1 MLKKGLAMGL
11 TAILAGTLA
20 LGGCSS
26 KPAGNA
32 APAVESAVE
41 GSAGEVSADGS
52 GDSVTK
58 AQNTADRKVLKVA
71 HANGTTWPGHQAL
84 EKMKEI
90 LDANPDCGLTIEIL
104 PNGVLGGENEVLQ
117 QVMLGTADAS
127 LLTGMGFW
135 QGIDERTAVDE
146 LPFFF
151 KTKEQA
157 RNAYDGKFGDRL
169 KEILDGTGVKTINF
183 WESGFR
189 HFTNNT
195 RPITEPADMKGIK
208 FRSYQ
213 GEYRMAMFNALGATA
228 VPMALTEVFTALQQ
242 GTVDGQENPLPM
254 IEANK
259 FYEVQKY
266 LSLSGHIY
274 NTSTLIVNP
283 GLWDSLSESDQKA
296 FAEAAV
302 EGSRECRKLMDEQE
316 ADILAKFAEAGVQVN
331 EVNKDAFAEAMQPIY
346 DKYTSA
352 CGDELIKLA
361 EEYIK

>member
-1 MLKKGLAMGL
+1 MKRK
-11 TAILAGTLA
+11 LA
-20 LGGCSS
+20 LWLAVILGAVTIAGCSGS
-26 KPAGNA
+26 SSDSA
-32 APAVESAVE
+32 APAEEPAAEEAKSEEAKQPTQPAAA
-41 GSAGEVSADGS
+41 S
-52 GDSVTK
+52 
-58 AQNTADRKVLKVA
+58 DRKVIQIA
-71 HANGTTWPGHQAL
+71 HANGTTWPGHAAL
-84 EKMKEI
+84 EKMKET
-90 LDANPDCGLTIEIL
+90 LDANENCGVTIEIL

-151 KTKEQA
+151 QTKEQA
-157 RNAYDGKFGDRL
+157 RNAYDGEFGDRL
-169 KEILDGTGVKTINF
+169 KEILDSTGVKTINF

-189 HFTNNT
+189 NFTNNV
-195 RPITEPADMKGIK
+195 RPIVTPEDMKGIK

-213 GEYRMAMFNALGATA
+213 GEYRMAMFEALGATA

-283 GLWDSLSESDQKA
+283 ELWDSLSPEDQAA
-296 FAEAAV
+296 FSEAAAV
-302 EGSRECRKLMDEQE
+302 GSEECRKLMDKQDETILEQFE
-316 ADILAKFAEAGVQVN
+316 AAGVEIN
-331 EVNKDAFAEAMQPIY
+331 EVDKAAFKEALQPIY
-346 DKYTSA
+346 DKYVEA
-352 CGDELIKLA
+352 CGDELIVLGEK
-361 EEYIK
+361 YID